1 MGCVTISSDTNLV
14 AGPSRG
20 LCLRLG
26 FLATHKWVHEFL
38 KAQEI
43 GNLVLFQLIF
53 NVFLNLLFVLSYCIH
68 EASSGSEMPISILV
82 L

>member
-1 MGCVTISSDTNLV
+1 MGCVTISSDTDLV

-20 LCLRLG
+20 LG

-38 KAQEI
+38 KAQQI

>member
-1 MGCVTISSDTNLV
+1 MGLPTVFLSR
-14 AGPSRG
+14 GRPSRG

-38 KAQEI
+38 KAQQI
-43 GNLVLFQLIF
+43 GNLVLFHLIF